1 VAFYRDNELKKC
13 HPLFSRINFTN
24 KTMKA
29 ELSSILKLNRKTTNT
44 TPNDPMDVMWSML
57 KIIKPTPLLFLGI

>member
-1 VAFYRDNELKKC
+1 
-13 HPLFSRINFTN
+13 
-24 KTMKA
+24 MKA